1 MTETDGTDRERAER
15 ALERHD
21 AFEREGEAFATTT
34 AAVDAR
40 VRVESAEGSVLVRIT
55 ARVPTI
61 DAVVAG
67 ETVATVVQEGW
78 FETFERRLEDVGGAT
93 RGDPTAP
100 TATLDDGAGEV
111 VVEATVEPRRPEG
124 GPEDAKAL
132 VDYVEGTFVE
142 GLIPGYTY
150 REPAAGLLE
159 RARSAGER

>member
-1 MTETDGTDRERAER
+1 MTEAEESDRERAER
-15 ALERHD
+15 ALERNG
-21 AFEREGEAFATTT
+21 AFERDGEAFAATT

-40 VRVESAEGSVLVRIT
+40 VRVEGMDGGVRYRVT

-78 FETFERRLEDVGGAT
+78 YETFERRLEDVGGAT
-93 RGDPTAP
+93 RTDPAEP
-100 TATLDDGAGEV
+100 TATLDEEADEV
-111 VVEATVEPRRPEG
+111 VVETTIEPHRPERG
-124 GPEDAKAL
+124 AEDAKA
-132 VDYVEGTFVE
+132 VIDYVEGTFVE

-150 REPAAGLLE
+150 REPASRLLE